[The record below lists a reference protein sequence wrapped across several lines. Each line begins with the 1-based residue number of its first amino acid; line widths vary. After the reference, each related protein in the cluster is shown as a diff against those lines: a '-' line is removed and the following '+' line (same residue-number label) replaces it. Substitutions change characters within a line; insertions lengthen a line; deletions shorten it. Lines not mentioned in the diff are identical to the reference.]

1 MYLMAFLRQH
11 KFDVPRLPH
20 LKDVLSEGEQDIL
33 TQPIQIRKGYSYKKM
48 LGQVLTDD
56 RYAGTNKI

>member
-1 MYLMAFLRQH
+1 M
-11 KFDVPRLPH
+11 PRLPH

-56 RYAGTNKI
+56 RYAGTNKFSYFIVYNPYESK